1 MTGVGTSGA
10 AGHDVVAGVQVL
22 VVSVQNHRSEQAGRC
37 SLSALCVCVCAC
49 ACAGRCGALVIAQK
63 AKRPTAG
70 LGVCL
75 LSGRMCLLLI
85 CVRSCPLC
93 LSQERESV
101 GGVSFFFLE
110 AFCVK
115 RLRVLLDG

>member
-1 MTGVGTSGA
+1 MLVP
-10 AGHDVVAGVQVL
+10 VVLLAMMLSPVFKFWLYLFRIIVL
-22 VVSVQNHRSEQAGRC
+22 SRLVAV
-37 SLSALCVCVCAC
+37 LYLLCVCVCAC